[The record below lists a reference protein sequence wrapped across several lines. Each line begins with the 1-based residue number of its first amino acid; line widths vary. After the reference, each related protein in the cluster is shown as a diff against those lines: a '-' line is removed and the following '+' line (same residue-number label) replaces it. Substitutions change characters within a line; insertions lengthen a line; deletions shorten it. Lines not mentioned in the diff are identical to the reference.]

1 MRDFFVIVGS
11 LLIAVLLVAFAV
23 PRFIDWAPY
32 KRDIETRIRD
42 ATGLE
47 VTLAGP
53 LRIEIL
59 PKLAL
64 NAQDVIIDAAD
75 AKVSAARLRAEVSVA
90 SLFDKT
96 PRLVSLE
103 LDGGVVKLTEGAAS
117 DPATILVR
125 ILSKGDALQ
134 VDSITFNTIA
144 VTRAAD
150 DTPITTIER
159 GEASFP
165 LRTGPLRLAVEG
177 IFGDI
182 VGRGRLA
189 IGPPETK
196 LDRHVSLAFDSDGE
210 GDDKG
215 LRLTFEGQASG
226 NGSSPVTVD
235 GAVALAQSDNIRLRT
250 GDAGP
255 GDKPLWRAQAK
266 AHGELRSL
274 RFDEIEITRGEA
286 TPLRLTGQGALDL
299 GAGDPKLTLDLSAR
313 RLALDSLVEASAA
326 EAKAPGAS
334 GALPISRALEALAG
348 LATASVPSPLSVEF
362 NLRAETLELA
372 HESFGN
378 LQLKGRA
385 TESDLSISSAN
396 ANWIG
401 RGEVGF
407 SGNAVGAG
415 KALARGHVDVKAQ
428 DAAAFLQGLGLANEG
443 TNARIPLA
451 LAGELTLDREGA
463 SVDGLDL
470 TLAGS
475 RITGKLGVKAAR
487 DGRPA
492 RVEAELASRD
502 LDLENWPLGAVTRV
516 FPASLAGSLQIHV
529 ERLRAG
535 KGAGDVGRLDM
546 SVSRRDGETSIDR
559 LQLQGF
565 EGLSLSGA
573 GAIGGA
579 GSSFEARIAAP
590 KAAPLVALS
599 RLVLPQRAVDTLNAR
614 RGSLEPLALTL
625 SARRAAS
632 SPAIEVTLSG
642 TAAASRLDA
651 TATLD
656 ADFAPSAGEIAV
668 TAPEAKALLDQLG
681 LAVAPG
687 DPLGRGEMKITAK
700 PTDLGPLGSLGSLA
714 ITANLSAGAAR
725 LTGDGTLRFDQG
737 APEGHGGF
745 SAAAPDLALA
755 QRLLGFTGSLDGDQR
770 LDVAGGWTLSA
781 DALALERLNARFLGM
796 ALSGELNLGFGG
808 EARLTGTIRAPSLSV
823 PTLAGLALGR
833 TQAGQS
839 LWAATRFPPYQPP
852 KMPVSLR
859 LSSPLVDLG
868 GGLAGRDGKLSLELD
883 ERGLTLASASAELAG
898 GKLKG
903 EWRIERD
910 GGLARSALHLSGESI
925 DLKTLAPGA
934 GFAGKLAGRLEL
946 AGAGETLSQIVASSG
961 GNGSLRLSD
970 GWLEQA
976 AIGGLRRGFT
986 RAVIDDNL
994 LDKAR
999 LSAVVAAETARGALS
1014 GVDFEAPIVAT
1025 NGILKTTI
1033 PRLVLSDGD
1042 GAEATAALDLK
1053 TLTLDARLGLS
1064 TVSTDTP
1071 ENPVPLA
1078 AAITWKGPLF
1088 ALKREA
1094 DANALLQAVSVE
1106 RLRIELERIELLEYD
1121 QREQAM
1127 FNRRLKA
1134 GRQKAIPLPSPP
1146 AEPATPS
1153 PAPAASPASSG
1164 TEGETAA
1171 KEPAAPA
1178 SPPPS
1183 PAPATSEPSALPPP
1197 LVRAPQP
1204 PAKPAQPPQPDA
1216 QTSGRTSSVPLSEPA
1231 PGPVLQLAPLPP
1243 EIAVPAAPTVVG
1255 VPNPPLRR
1263 PPAPKPPLLLH
1274 SPD

>member
-32 KRDIETRIRD
+32 KREIETRIRD
-42 ATGLE
+42 ATGFE

-64 NAQDVIIDAAD
+64 NAQDVIIDATD

-96 PRLVSLE
+96 PRLVSVE
-103 LDGGVVKLTEGAAS
+103 LDGGVVKLGEGAAT
-117 DPATILVR
+117 DPVTALVGV
-125 ILSKGDALQ
+125 LSKRDALQ
-134 VDSITFNTIA
+134 VDSIAFNTIA
-144 VTRAAD
+144 VTRADD
-150 DTPITTIER
+150 DTPIATVER

-165 LRTGPLRLAVEG
+165 LRTGPLRLAAEG

-196 LDRHVSLAFDSDGE
+196 LDRHVSLAFDNDGQ

-215 LRLTFEGQASG
+215 FRLTFEGQASG
-226 NGSSPVTVD
+226 NGSSPVTIE
-235 GAVALAQSDNIRLRT
+235 GALALAQSDNIKLRT
-250 GDAGP
+250 GDAGT
-255 GDKPLWRAQAK
+255 GDRPLWRAQAK

-313 RLALDSLVEASAA
+313 RLVLDSLVEASAA
-326 EAKAPGAS
+326 EAKALDVKALGAS
-334 GALPISRALEALAG
+334 GALPIGRALEALAG
-348 LATASVPSPLSVEF
+348 LATASVPSPLRVEF
-362 NLRAETLELA
+362 NLRAETVELA

-378 LQLKGRA
+378 LRLKGRA
-385 TESDLSISSAN
+385 TASDLSISSAN

-407 SGNAVGAG
+407 SGNAAGGA

-443 TNARIPLA
+443 ANARIPLA

-487 DGRPA
+487 DGRAA

-614 RGSLEPLALTL
+614 RGSLEPLALSL

-632 SPAIEVTLSG
+632 SPAIEVKLSG

-656 ADFAPSAGEIAV
+656 ADFAPSAGEIAL
-668 TAPEAKALLDQLG
+668 TAPEATALLDQLG

-700 PTDLGPLGSLGSLA
+700 PTDTHSLA

-725 LTGDGTLRFDQG
+725 LAGDGTLRFDQG

-755 QRLLGFTGSLDGDQR
+755 QRLLGFTGSLDGEQR
-770 LDVAGGWTLSA
+770 LDIAGGWTLSA
-781 DALALERLNARFLGM
+781 DALALERLNARFLGVV
-796 ALSGELNLGFGG
+796 LSGELNLGFGG
-808 EARLTGTIRAPSLSV
+808 EARLTGTIRAPALSV

-833 TQAGQS
+833 TQAGQG

-852 KMPVSLR
+852 KVPVSLR
-859 LSSPLVDLG
+859 LSSPLVDVG

-898 GKLKG
+898 GELKG

-934 GFAGKLAGRLEL
+934 GFAGKLSGRLDL

-976 AIGGLRRGFT
+976 AISGLRRGFT
-986 RAVIDDNL
+986 RAVADDNL

-1025 NGILKTTI
+1025 NGILRTTI

-1064 TVSTDTP
+1064 TVSTDRP
-1071 ENPVPLA
+1071 ESPVPLA

-1127 FNRRLKA
+1127 FGRRLKA
-1134 GRQKAIPLPSPP
+1134 GRQKAIPLPPP
-1146 AEPATPS
+1146 PEPATPS
-1153 PAPAASPASSG
+1153 PSPVASPASNG

-1178 SPPPS
+1178 PPPPS
-1183 PAPATSEPSALPPP
+1183 PAAATSEPSALPPP

-1243 EIAVPAAPTVVG
+1243 EITVPAAPTVVG

>member
-11 LLIAVLLVAFAV
+11 LLIAVLLAAFAV
-23 PRFIDWAPY
+23 PRIIDWAPY
-32 KRDIETRIRD
+32 KGEIEARIRD
-42 ATGLE
+42 ATGIE

-59 PKLAL
+59 PKIAL

-90 SLFDKT
+90 SLLDKT

-103 LDGGVVKLTEGAAS
+103 LDGGVVKLAEGAAT
-117 DPATILVR
+117 DPATALVGA
-125 ILSKGDALQ
+125 LSKGDALQ

-144 VTRAAD
+144 VTRAD
-150 DTPITTIER
+150 DPTPIATIER

-165 LRTGPLRLAVEG
+165 LRTGPLRLAAEG
-177 IFGDI
+177 VFGDI

-189 IGPPETK
+189 IGQPEAT

-215 LRLTFEGQASG
+215 FRLTFEGQASG
-226 NGSSPVTVD
+226 NGFSPVTVE
-235 GAVALAQSDNIRLRT
+235 GALALAQSDAVKLRT
-250 GDAGP
+250 SDGGT
-255 GDKPLWRAQAK
+255 GEKPLWRAQAK

-299 GAGDPKLTLDLSAR
+299 AAGDPKLTLDLSAR
-313 RLALDSLVEASAA
+313 RLALDSLIGTNAA
-326 EAKAPGAS
+326 GAKALDVKALGAS
-334 GALPISRALEALAG
+334 GALPIGRALGALAG
-348 LATASVPSPLSVEF
+348 LATTSVPSALSVEF
-362 NLRAETLELA
+362 NLRADTVDLA
-372 HESFGN
+372 DESFAN
-378 LQLKGRA
+378 VRLKGRA
-385 TESDLSISSAN
+385 TASDLSISSAN
-396 ANWIG
+396 VNWIG
-401 RGEVGF
+401 RGEIGF
-407 SGNAVGAG
+407 AGDAAGAG

-428 DAAAFLQGLGLANEG
+428 DAAAFLQGLGLASEG
-443 TNARIPLA
+443 ANARIPLV
-451 LAGELTLDREGA
+451 LAGELRLDREGA

-475 RITGKLGVKAAR
+475 RITGKLGVKATR

-492 RVEAELASRD
+492 RIEAELASRD

-516 FPASLAGSLQIHV
+516 LPASLAGRLQIHV

-546 SVSRRDGETSIDR
+546 SVSRRDGETSIEK

-573 GAIGGA
+573 GAIGGT

-599 RLVLPQRAVDTLNAR
+599 RLVLPQKAVDTLDAR
-614 RGSLEPLALTL
+614 RGSLEPLSLTL

-656 ADFAPSAGEIAV
+656 ADFAPSAAEIALA
-668 TAPEAKALLDQLG
+668 APEATALLGQLG
-681 LAVAPG
+681 LAVTPG

-700 PTDLGPLGSLGSLA
+700 PTDTRSLA
-714 ITANLSAGAAR
+714 IKGNLSAGAAR
-725 LTGDGTLRFDQG
+725 LNGDGTLRFDQG
-737 APEGHGGF
+737 APEGRGGF

-755 QRLLGFTGSLDGDQR
+755 QRLLGFTLILDGDQR
-770 LDVAGGWTLSA
+770 LDIAGGWALSA

-796 ALSGELNLGFGG
+796 SLGGELNLGFGG
-808 EARLTGTIRAPSLSV
+808 EARLTGTIRTPSLSV
-823 PTLAGLALGR
+823 PALAALALGR
-833 TQAGQS
+833 TQAGQG

-852 KMPVSLR
+852 KLSVSLR
-859 LSSPLVDLG
+859 LTSSLVDLG

-883 ERGLTLASASAELAG
+883 ERSLTLASASAELAG
-898 GKLKG
+898 GQLKG

-910 GGLARSALHLSGESI
+910 GGLARSALHLSGEGI
-925 DLKTLAPGA
+925 DLKTLVPG
-934 GFAGKLAGRLEL
+934 GGLAGKLAGRLEL
-946 AGAGETLSQIVASSG
+946 AGAGETLAQIVASSG
-961 GNGSLRLSD
+961 GSGSLRLSD

-986 RAVIDDNL
+986 RAVADDNL
-994 LDKAR
+994 MDKTR

-1014 GVDFEAPIVAT
+1014 GVDFEAPLVAT
-1025 NGILKTTI
+1025 NGVLRTTI

-1042 GAEATAALDLK
+1042 GAEATAVLDLK

-1064 TVSTDTP
+1064 TISTERP

-1078 AAITWKGPLF
+1078 AALTWKGPLF

-1127 FNRRLKA
+1127 FSRRLKA
-1134 GRQKAIPLPSPP
+1134 GRQKAMPLPPPSP
-1146 AEPATPS
+1146 EPATPLAS
-1153 PAPAASPASSG
+1153 PAPSPASNG
-1164 TEGETAA
+1164 REGETAA

-1178 SPPPS
+1178 APSPS
-1183 PAPATSEPSALPPP
+1183 PAPATSEPFALPPP

-1204 PAKPAQPPQPDA
+1204 PAKPAQTPQPDA
-1216 QTSGRTSSVPLSEPA
+1216 QTSGSTSSIPLSEPA

-1243 EIAVPAAPTVVG
+1243 EIAVPAAPTVAG
-1255 VPNPPLRR
+1255 APNPPLRR

>member
-23 PRFIDWAPY
+23 PRFIDWVPY
-32 KRDIETRIRD
+32 KREIETRIRD
-42 ATGLE
+42 ATGIE

-64 NAQDVIIDAAD
+64 NAQDVIIDATD

-96 PRLVSLE
+96 PHLVSLE
-103 LDGGVVKLTEGAAS
+103 LDGGVVKLAEGAAT
-117 DPATILVR
+117 DPATALVGV
-125 ILSKGDALQ
+125 LSKGDALQ
-134 VDSITFNTIA
+134 VDSITFNTVA
-144 VTRAAD
+144 VTRADD
-150 DTPITTIER
+150 DTPIATIER

-165 LRTGPLRLAVEG
+165 LRTGPLRLAAEG

-215 LRLTFEGQASG
+215 LRLTFEGQASE

-235 GAVALAQSDNIRLRT
+235 GAVALAQSDNIKLRT

-286 TPLRLTGQGALDL
+286 TPLRLTGNGALDL

-334 GALPISRALEALAG
+334 GALPVGRALEALAG

-362 NLRAETLELA
+362 NLRAETVELA
-372 HESFGN
+372 HESFAN

-385 TESDLSISSAN
+385 TASDLSISSAN

-443 TNARIPLA
+443 ANARIPLA

-463 SVDGLDL
+463 SVDGLGL

-579 GSSFEARIAAP
+579 GSSFEVRIAAP
-590 KAAPLVALS
+590 KAAPLAALS
-599 RLVLPQRAVDTLNAR
+599 RLVLPQRAVDALDAR
-614 RGSLEPLALTL
+614 RGSLEPLALSL

-632 SPAIEVTLSG
+632 IPAIEVTLSG

-656 ADFAPSAGEIAV
+656 ANFAPSAGEIAL
-668 TAPEAKALLDQLG
+668 TAPEATALLDQLG

-700 PTDLGPLGSLGSLA
+700 PTDLGPLGSLA

-823 PTLAGLALGR
+823 PALAALALGR
-833 TQAGQS
+833 TQAGQG
-839 LWAATRFPPYQPP
+839 LWAATRFPPYRPP
-852 KMPVSLR
+852 KLPASLR
-859 LSSPLVDLG
+859 LSSSLVDLG

-898 GKLKG
+898 GELKG

-976 AIGGLRRGFT
+976 AIGGLRRGFM
-986 RAVIDDNL
+986 RAVSDDNL

-1025 NGILKTTI
+1025 NGILRATI
-1033 PRLVLSDGD
+1033 PRLALSDGD
-1042 GAEATAALDLK
+1042 GVEATAALDLK

-1064 TVSTDTP
+1064 TVSTDRP
-1071 ENPVPLA
+1071 ENAVPLA

-1106 RLRIELERIELLEYD
+1106 RLRIELERIELLEHD

-1134 GRQKAIPLPSPP
+1134 ARQKAIPLPPP
-1146 AEPATPS
+1146 PEPATPS
-1153 PAPAASPASSG
+1153 PSPAASPASNG

-1183 PAPATSEPSALPPP
+1183 PVPATSEPSALPPP

-1216 QTSGRTSSVPLSEPA
+1216 QTSGKAGTAAPFEPA
-1231 PGPVLQLAPLPP
+1231 PAPMPQLAPLPP
-1243 EIAVPAAPTVVG
+1243 EITVPTAPTVAG
-1255 VPNPPLRR
+1255 APSAIPPLRR
-1263 PPAPKPPLLLH
+1263 PPAPRPPLLLH